1 MISNTNFLR
10 RAYQI
15 RRWLVV
21 LALFLPFGPLH
32 AGESGFDWNTWA
44 NAVNESPCQWLPKD
58 KMTTLLGGDYA
69 TKADNSRSSTSC
81 QWKTADGVPVIT
93 LSIHSLDN
101 AKQVNDER
109 EAQLA
114 QIRDHANGRFQ
125 PIESPRGVTT
135 AILRKD
141 RLIVSLFANSDKE
154 AAMIRLQGHPILKET
169 PEQKKARRER
179 LVNVT
184 RALIEHFKF

>member
-1 MISNTNFLR
+1 MIQTAFFSHCP
-10 RAYQI
+10 YQI
-15 RRWLVV
+15 RRSL
-21 LALFLPFGPLH
+21 LMALILPMSPLY
-32 AGESGFDWNTWA
+32 AGDRGFDWNKWA
-44 NAVNESPCQWLPKD
+44 NAANESPCNWLPKD
-58 KMTTLLGGDYA
+58 KMSTLLGGEYA
-69 TKADNSRSSTSC
+69 AKADNSRTSTSC
-81 QWKTADGVPVIT
+81 QWRTAEGVPVIT
-93 LSIHSLDN
+93 MSINNLDN

-109 EAQLA
+109 ESQLA
-114 QIRDHANGRFQ
+114 QIRDHANGRFES
-125 PIESPRGVTT
+125 IASPRGVTT

-169 PEQKKARRER
+169 PDQKKARRER